1 MCVRR
6 KCRGF
11 MFWKA
16 PDLIPE
22 NRQRNILQAENN
34 FFPSLSGNTGRKRE
48 DMKNR
53 YWFTDEDGENI
64 LDGFCGTEKEA
75 IEYAEKQAEI
85 LGENIY
91 VNCGEDIID
100 VAFA

>member
-1 MCVRR
+1 
-6 KCRGF
+6 
-11 MFWKA
+11 
-16 PDLIPE
+16 
-22 NRQRNILQAENN
+22 
-34 FFPSLSGNTGRKRE
+34 
-48 DMKNR
+48 MKNR

-64 LDGFCGTEKEA
+64 LDDFCGTEKEA